1 MRIEEQSTQT
11 GLVPVGNRQIT
22 NYSSSLVK
30 RGLDTLARTRLRT
43 VSFPSNRSI
52 GELYLIDSS
61 KEWWKVLQPVS
72 NEFARYLSRA
82 QGLISVPQ
90 EKWLILNMRPFPINV
105 SALGKLSSDD
115 LHGLVIGSLE
125 NLVDLSQVGLL
136 SGLKILDLAYCAT
149 NTSYGFLKKLC
160 CLEALRINLEKDNI
174 RGQDIETIS
183 LMPHLK
189 KLDINLGVF
198 NRFNVGKL
206 AKGELLNLDLLSI
219 SGEFDDEQF
228 GKLTTLASIKTL
240 SLRNPL
246 LTDSA
251 LPALSCL
258 RALKRLVLDSS
269 RITDMG
275 LRYISEL
282 DTLESLTL
290 FSPAI
295 TDQGLKY
302 LSKLGGI
309 KRLRLRCSVTDEGLG
324 YLTGM
329 TKLTRLVLKSN
340 LVTDTG
346 LFKLQNNPGL
356 KIVELTD
363 TAVSLDGVR
372 RFTES
377 TGIKVITAS

>member
-1 MRIEEQSTQT
+1 MTTEEPLKQT
-11 GLVPVGNRQIT
+11 GLIPVGNRQLT
-22 NYSSSLVK
+22 NYSSALVR

-43 VSFPSNRSI
+43 ISFPSNRSI

-72 NEFARYLSRA
+72 NEFARYFSRA
-82 QGLISVPQ
+82 QGLIFVPQ

-105 SALGKLSSDD
+105 SALGNLGPND

-125 NLVDLSQVGLL
+125 NLVDLSTVGLL
-136 SGLKILDLAYCAT
+136 SGLKLLDLGYCAT
-149 NTSYGFLKKLC
+149 NTSYSFLKKLR

-183 LMPHLK
+183 HMPLLK

-219 SGEFDDEQF
+219 SGEFDDDQF
-228 GKLTTLASIKTL
+228 NKLMTLPSIKTL
-240 SLRNPL
+240 SLRNSL

-251 LPALSCL
+251 LPGLSCL
-258 RALKRLVLDSS
+258 GVLSRLVLDSP
-269 RITDMG
+269 RITDTG
-275 LRYISEL
+275 AQYISDL

-295 TDQGLKY
+295 TDKGLKY

-309 KRLRLRCSVTDEGLG
+309 KRLRLRCSITDEGLG

-329 TKLTRLVLKSN
+329 TQLTKLVLKSN
-340 LVTDTG
+340 LITDSG
-346 LFKLQNNPGL
+346 LFKLRNNPGL
-356 KIVELTD
+356 KIVELSNTS
-363 TAVSLDGVR
+363 VSPDGVR

-377 TGIKVITAS
+377 TGIKVIAAS

>member
-1 MRIEEQSTQT
+1 MTTEGRSIQT

-22 NYSSSLVK
+22 NYSSSLIK
-30 RGLDTLARTRLRT
+30 RGLDTLARTRPRI
-43 VSFPSNRSI
+43 VSFPSTRSI

-61 KEWWKVLQPVS
+61 KEWWKVLQPTS
-72 NEFARYLSRA
+72 NEFARYFSRA

-105 SALGKLSSDD
+105 SALGKLSAYD

-125 NLVDLSQVGLL
+125 NLVDLSHVGLL
-136 SGLKILDLAYCAT
+136 SGLKILDLGYCAT
-149 NTSYGFLKKLC
+149 NTSYAFLKKLQ

-228 GKLTTLASIKTL
+228 NKLTTLSSIKTL

-258 RALKRLVLDSS
+258 RALRRLVLDSS
-269 RITDMG
+269 RITDTG
-275 LRYISEL
+275 VHYISEL
-282 DTLESLTL
+282 NTLESLTL

-302 LSKLGGI
+302 LSKLGEI
-309 KRLRLRCSVTDEGLG
+309 KRLRLRGSFTDEGLG
-324 YLTGM
+324 YLSGM
-329 TKLTRLVLKSN
+329 IKLTRLVLKSN
-340 LVTDTG
+340 LVTDMG
-346 LFKLQNNPGL
+346 LFKLRNNPGL
-356 KIVELTD
+356 KVVELSD
-363 TAVSLDGVR
+363 TSVTRDGAK

-377 TGIKVITAS
+377 TGIKVIAAS